1 MDYQKCGKF
10 LTDLRKKKGLTQQDL
25 AEKINYSDKTIS
37 RWERG
42 DSFPTDI
49 AVLKSLSKEL
59 NVSIEELMYGGRK
72 TKENSKN
79 VDNII
84 VKEYEKQHSSLKK
97 SKLKNKIFLLVFILI
112 LISSI
117 FSVLYFGFYRNSIKI
132 YKLTIDDTEGI
143 LKNNSFILIET
154 KDKAFLNFSKLETIN
169 NEIIDYIHFYYIDDE
184 KENDIISFSND
195 NMLLSELSGYSEY
208 NLDKIDISNLHIEIS
223 INSIKYDWKINKEL
237 IYSNTNLFP
246 EKEEFIGA
254 DKNKIVEKNN
264 EDYTSFLLD
273 NGFHEEVPNI
283 FKIEKDEEVIEVSLE
298 TKSISII
305 VDRGDLSFNILASA
319 IDDNINVINYNSN
332 IKNDY
337 NNITEEKNCQ
347 VEQCNVIE
355 DYIMYI
361 NYLRNNY

>member
-10 LTDLRKKKGLTQQDL
+10 LIDLRKKKGLTQQDL

-59 NVSIEELMYGGRK
+59 NVSIEELMYGERK

-97 SKLKNKIFLLVFILI
+97 SKFKNKIFLIMFILI
-112 LISSI
+112 LTGSI

-132 YKLTIDDTEGI
+132 YKLTIDDNEGI
-143 LKNNSFILIET
+143 LKNNTFILIET
-154 KDKAFLNFSKLETIN
+154 KDKAFLNFSKLEAIN
-169 NEIIDYIHFYYIDDE
+169 NERIEYIHFYYIEDE
-184 KENDIISFSND
+184 KEKDIISFNND
-195 NMLLSELSGYSEY
+195 NMLLSELNGYSEY
-208 NLDKIDISNLHIEIS
+208 NLDKIDMTNLHIEMS
-223 INSIKYDWKINKEL
+223 INGIKHSSTINKEL

-246 EKEEFIGA
+246 EKEEFISD
-254 DKNKIVEKNN
+254 DKTKIKEKNSS
-264 EDYTSFLLD
+264 DYTRFLLD
-273 NGFHEEVPNI
+273 NGFQEVVPNI

-298 TKSISII
+298 TKSINII
-305 VDRGDLSFNILASA
+305 VDKEDLSFNIMSS
-319 IDDNINVINYNSN
+319 IDGDNINVVNYDGN

-347 VEQCNVIE
+347 LEQCSIIE

-361 NYLRNNY
+361 NYIRNNY